1 MVKRLLHYLIK
12 LTDGYLTIG
21 ICLLI
26 VLRYLVG
33 LFEGELNPDLIL
45 PTFFGNLFTG
55 ILPMLL
61 TGVVWFL
68 VLGYI
73 FILVISSV
81 EMKINDFLKYLYGRF
96 YS

>member
-12 LTDGYLTIG
+12 LTEGYVSIG

-45 PTFFGNLFTG
+45 PTFFGNLFMD
-55 ILPMLL
+55 ILPVLL

-81 EMKINDFLKYLYGRF
+81 EMKINEFLKYLYGRF